1 MCLLACMQPL
11 ESSGPCHFKQ
21 RMSLQVIFGKWDD
34 ILAIEAVPETARG
47 QCPMGGIH
55 YARAIFHYARCLAL
69 AAKSAGAA
77 TRGFAGDRERLL
89 GLAVAELDLLRVTHP
104 HVCLDHLHA
113 P

>member
-1 MCLLACMQPL
+1 M
-11 ESSGPCHFKQ
+11 
-21 RMSLQVIFGKWDD
+21 QVIFGKWDD
-34 ILAIEAVPETARG
+34 LLAIEGVPETARG

-77 TRGFAGDRERLL
+77 ARGFAGDRERLL
-89 GLAVAELDLLRVTHP
+89 GLAVAELDLLKVTHP
-104 HVCLDHLHA
+104 HLCLDHLHA